1 MMKNTLSLNIAK
13 RATLALTLGLLCSWS
28 SSAWAQNY
36 PTKPVK
42 IVIPFAAG
50 GPADVMVRAIAQ
62 KLGDTL
68 GQAVVVDNK
77 PGANE
82 IIGADFVAKSAPDGY
97 TLLVAS
103 DGAFSLNQ
111 SLYPKIPYD
120 PAKDFAPIGKLAT
133 GQLMLVTRADFPANS
148 VGEFIDYVKAHPGKL
163 NYASIGAGGVNHLA
177 SAWFNNIHGLQMEH
191 IAFKGLPAA
200 VQELMAG
207 RIDAMFSVTGGVAS
221 YLDSGKVKP
230 LAISGKT
237 RQPAAPKVPTFGEV
251 GYPNFDASYYFGV
264 VAPRGTPS
272 EITQRLS
279 KEINL
284 IVNTN
289 EFKAKYLQPLG
300 FEAVGDTPEQFAA
313 FMKIDR
319 ELGAQKVKI
328 SGAKLD

>member
-28 SSAWAQNY
+28 SSTWAQNY
-36 PTKPVK
+36 PSKPVK

>member
-13 RATLALTLGLLCSWS
+13 RATLALTLGLLFSWS
-28 SSAWAQNY
+28 SSTWAQNY
-36 PTKPVK
+36 PSKPVK

-289 EFKAKYLQPLG
+289 DFKAKYLQPLG

>member
-1 MMKNTLSLNIAK
+1 MKNTLSLNIAK
-13 RATLALTLGLLCSWS
+13 RATLALTLGLLFSWS
-28 SSAWAQNY
+28 SFTWAQNY
-36 PTKPVK
+36 PSKPVK

-289 EFKAKYLQPLG
+289 DFKAKYLQPLG

>member
-1 MMKNTLSLNIAK
+1 MKNTLTLNIAK
-13 RATLALTLGLLCSWS
+13 RATLALTLGLICSWS
-28 SSAWAQNY
+28 SSIWAQNY

-82 IIGADFVAKSAPDGY
+82 IIGADFVAKSTPDGY

-103 DGAFSLNQ
+103 DGAYSLNQ

-237 RQPAAPKVPTFGEV
+237 RQPAAPKVPTFNEV

-264 VAPRGTPS
+264 VAPRGTPI

-289 EFKAKYLQPLG
+289 DFKAKYLQPLG

-313 FMKIDR
+313 FMKIDH

>member
-1 MMKNTLSLNIAK
+1 MKNQNPLEICK
-13 RATLALTLGLLCSWS
+13 RAAWVLIFGLFTLGS
-28 SSAWAQNY
+28 STLWGQTY
-36 PTKPVK
+36 PNKPVK

-62 KLGDTL
+62 KLGDSL

-103 DGAFSLNQ
+103 DGAYSLNA

-148 VGEFIDYVKAHPGKL
+148 VSEFIDYVKAHPGKL

-177 SAWFNNIHGLQMEH
+177 SAWFNNTHGLQMEH

-221 YLDSGKVKP
+221 YLESGKVKP

-237 RQPAAPKVPTFGEV
+237 RQPAAPKVPTFAEV

-279 KEINL
+279 KEIGL
-284 IVNTN
+284 IVNTSD
-289 EFKAKYLQPLG
+289 FKAKYLQPLG

-313 FMKIDR
+313 FMKMDR
-319 ELGAQKVKI
+319 DLGAQKVKI

>member
-1 MMKNTLSLNIAK
+1 MKNTLSLNIAK

-28 SSAWAQNY
+28 SSTWAQNY
-36 PTKPVK
+36 PSKPVK

-264 VAPRGTPS
+264 VAPRGTPI

-289 EFKAKYLQPLG
+289 DFKAKYLQPLG

>member
-1 MMKNTLSLNIAK
+1 MHGLPFTHWIK
-13 RATLALTLGLLCSWS
+13 RSTLTLGIMLTLVSPMS
-28 SSAWAQNY
+28 WAQTY
-36 PTKPVK
+36 PSKPIK

-62 KLGDTL
+62 KLGDSLT
-68 GQAVVVDNK
+68 QPVVVDNK

-82 IIGADFVAKSAPDGY
+82 IIGADFVAKSASDGY

-120 PAKDFAPIGKLAT
+120 PAKDFAPIGKLAI
-133 GQLMLVTRADFPANS
+133 GHLMLVTRADFPANT
-148 VGEFIDYVKAHPGKL
+148 VNEFIEHVKARPGKL

-177 SAWFNNIHGLQMEH
+177 SAWFNNTHGLQMEH

-207 RIDAMFSVTGGVAS
+207 RIDAMFAVTGGVAS
-221 YLDSGKVKP
+221 FLDAGKVKP
-230 LAISGKT
+230 LAISGKA
-237 RQPAAPKVPTFGEV
+237 RQPAAPKVPTFTEV

-264 VAPRGTPS
+264 VAPKATPND
-272 EITQRLS
+272 ITQRLS
-279 KEINL
+279 KEISL

-289 EFKAKYLQPLG
+289 DFKAKYLQPLG
-300 FEAVGDTPEQFAA
+300 FEAVGDTPEQFGA

-319 ELGAQKVKI
+319 ELGAQKVRI
-328 SGAKLD
+328 SGAKLDQ